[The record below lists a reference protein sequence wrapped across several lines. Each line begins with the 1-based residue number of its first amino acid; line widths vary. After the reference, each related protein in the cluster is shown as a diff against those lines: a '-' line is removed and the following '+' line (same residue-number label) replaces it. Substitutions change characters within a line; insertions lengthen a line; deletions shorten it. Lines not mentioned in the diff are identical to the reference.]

1 MDNNSN
7 KIRIITDAGTDIN
20 DEIIAGRDITVI
32 PMRITR
38 SDDVDFMSNEI
49 TSEQLFED
57 MRSGYFYTTSQISI
71 NTYLVLFEEYAK
83 KNIPVIYIGLSS
95 GLSGTISTANVAA
108 MEIREMYPDCT
119 IKIIDSKV
127 ASASYGFAAIKAYDM
142 VEDGHTIEEV
152 EEFIINYLSQW
163 EHFFTV
169 ASYDFLLR
177 GGRVSK
183 STAIIAG
190 AMSIYP
196 ILSINET
203 GRLEAV
209 DKVRGHKKAV
219 NKIIEKIKQIS
230 DDCGE
235 THAHIIHTNDADQ
248 LESTI
253 SALKEKT
260 NITSITSSIFGCVI
274 GTHTGPS
281 TLGIIIHNK
290 NK

>member
-20 DEIIAGRDITVI
+20 DEIIAGRDITII

-38 SDDVDFMSNEI
+38 SDDVEFMSNEI

-71 NTYLVLFEEYAK
+71 NTYLLLFEQYAK
-83 KNIPVIYIGLSS
+83 NNIPVIYIGLSS

-127 ASASYGFAAIKAYDM
+127 ASASYGFTALKAYDM
-142 VEDGHTIEEV
+142 VEDGHSIEEV
-152 EEFIINYLSQW
+152 EDFIIKYLSQW

-183 STAIIAG
+183 STAVIAG

-235 THAHIIHTNDADQ
+235 AHAHIIHTNDADQ
-248 LESTI
+248 LESVVA
-253 SALKEKT
+253 ALKEKT
-260 NITSITSSIFGCVI
+260 NITSITSSLFGCVI

-281 TLGIIIHNK
+281 TLAIIIHNK